1 MVTPRKSLTQARR
14 QLDLVAVCYH
24 QAEAE
29 GADFDRLLWNVV
41 KAAMR
46 DAVNGNLGATR
57 LLFEYLVERL
67 PATNAPAVAVQVNN
81 GTAAPGPKLP
91 PRPNLAEWADELS
104 TIARTLRAPAPSEAD
119 ELLQ

>member
-1 MVTPRKSLTQARR
+1 MTPRKPLTLTTARR
-14 QLDLVAVCYH
+14 RLDLVAVCYH
-24 QAEAE
+24 QAERE
-29 GADFDRLLWNVV
+29 GVDFERLLWNVV

-57 LLFEYLVERL
+57 LLFEYLIEQVP
-67 PATNAPAVAVQVNN
+67 PAAPSVAVQVNN
-81 GTAAPGPKLP
+81 TTAPGPKLP

-104 TIARTLRAPAPSEAD
+104 TIARSLRAPAATEAD